1 MRNQPQRDHMQ
12 SREMRDN
19 RGPQGKAEVNKG
31 NRSLGDKH
39 RNNDRKQQEEGHDR
53 R

>member
-1 MRNQPQRDHMQ
+1 MR
-12 SREMRDN
+12 EN

-31 NRSLGDKH
+31 KRSFGDKH
-39 RNNDRKQQEEGHDR
+39 QENNDRKQQEEGHNR